1 MKKRLWMATLLL
13 MGMAITSQAQRVTDK
28 LDRGLVAV
36 PSSTG
41 GTLVS
46 WKIFGEEYYDTEYN
60 LYRNGVKVNNTPLKV
75 SNYVDA
81 AGNSSSMY
89 QVAPVVR
96 GVEQEKCAAV
106 RRWNDIY
113 YEFSV
118 KPVYGRDGSNVT
130 STGGY
135 IINDI
140 SLADVTGDGVCEFIV
155 KRLSSL
161 NYELTN
167 KNAYNQIECYDLKGN
182 RLWWI
187 DCGPNILSGSNVELN
202 AVAYDWDGDGKAE
215 VIMRGA
221 DNMIIHQSDGT
232 VVNIGDMNADTR
244 WSGMEYTNSGRE
256 FLLYLNGETGE
267 PYGIGPNGQKWMDY
281 PLPRYDVGETSD
293 LLGSSAEG
301 TIWGSGIAGHR
312 PTKHYFGAPFLDG
325 RHASIFLGR
334 GCYTRHKFIALD
346 VNPAT
351 HQLSERWRWKEYSS
365 SSPWFGNGYHNF
377 GIADVDWDG
386 RDEIVFGS
394 MVIDDN
400 GKGLS
405 TTGLGHGDAQHCG
418 DLDPYRHGQEQ
429 FACNETRPA
438 MNYRDATTSK
448 IYYRLQSTSDDG
460 RALCANFTNDYP
472 GSIGRSTQ
480 SGMVSCVADK
490 VVGEKQDLIA
500 WGDLNF
506 RIYWDGDLLSEVLN
520 SPGTEREATVIK
532 PGKGRI
538 FTTTSC
544 NMCNWTKNT
553 PSAQGDI
560 FGDWREEIVLRA
572 EGNTKIRIYT
582 TNIPTEY
589 RLYTLWHD
597 HQYRQAMVWQMCGYN
612 QPPHPSFFLGEL
624 EGITQAPPPL
634 TMTGRTEITN
644 GGTIGAA
651 NNDQHVMVCETND
664 TKINVSDGASPRIAT
679 FNIPSWV
686 QGTNSTSTTNPK
698 INYDYFTSTVT
709 GGAFTGGMRL
719 VKQGDGVLELPK
731 VDQTYTGST
740 DVWAGAIGFDGTL
753 KNSSL
758 WLNRFAELNSNGGVF
773 RSIKMDYDA
782 KLRPG
787 RADNRGD
794 ITTDSLLMGFG
805 SRIIFDVYDDMTA
818 DQVKTS
824 LLTIE
829 TKNWDYGPKYM
840 TPVFEFAIHT
850 TDGATLGVGR
860 YLLGE
865 VGTLEG
871 KLSDIR
877 IEGVPNSLKSSLVL
891 EDGKLYL
898 EIGGLRDASTI
909 VWNGNESNVWDLA
922 TAQNFTLASD
932 PTVTDEIFVTGDKVL
947 FGDDATNFS
956 VNINSDIEADSIIVD
971 NTKSYVFD
979 GSGAIVG
986 ATKLIKRGSG
996 TLTLKTDNTYT
1007 GGTRISG
1014 GTVITSSISNANQ
1027 AAGNLGAVNSASNK
1041 LIIENGAEL
1050 RTTAAVT
1057 QGSAM
1062 SVLTDEGGVI
1072 NNTGDYI
1079 VARAISGTRL
1089 TKRGA
1094 GWMKLN
1100 VANSSLNTLVIAG
1113 GTVQCVT
1120 CNTPARTVEFQNG
1133 TLSENTGT
1141 SYTIHVPSGKSG
1153 TWNLVNDATYTNKL
1167 LGEGTITI
1175 SCPVRSGGSGA
1186 SAWYATRTHVSGDWS
1201 AFQGTVK
1208 PVSNGDPSGRF
1219 TLDNSYGMP
1228 QGTMDIADGVEV
1240 QNSGRTYTIGKVSGS
1255 GSLGGVCT
1263 FSNSGGSSTSNNWK
1277 VGNEDTWRWGGKIV
1291 GTGTQFTKVGSG
1303 KIIATGAWTNTGNVT
1318 IQEGELNI
1326 VSTAS
1331 LGTGTLTVAPGATF
1345 SGVTSSSGALANS
1358 VFNINGTLQ
1367 VGATATAYSGV
1378 MNFGNKNVNL
1388 TTTSRYIVNV
1398 MRAATKTNNGC
1409 TAIKQINRLVV
1420 NGTIAVSLYRNYRPE
1435 VGDSIV
1441 LWEATTFAGTPKFE
1455 LPESY
1460 EVTDSETGVTTTY
1473 ALEWDTSDISKGI
1486 LRVSGVTNAIRNI
1499 ENNPSF
1505 VNNDVYN
1512 AHGQLVKKDAQS
1524 LVGLPKGIYF
1534 WQGRK
1539 VVVK

>member
-1 MKKRLWMATLLL
+1 MRKAFLIALLL
-13 MGMAITSQAQRVTDK
+13 GVVLGVQAQRTTDK

-36 PSSTG
+36 PSSSG
-41 GTLVS
+41 GNFVS
-46 WKIFGEEYYDTEYN
+46 WRVFGEEYYDTDYN
-60 LYRNGVKVNNTPLKV
+60 LYRNGVKINTTPLKV
-75 SNYVDA
+75 SNFVDA
-81 AGNSSSMY
+81 GGNSSSRY

-96 GVEQEKCAAV
+96 GKEMEKCAEV
-106 RRWNDIY
+106 SRWNSQY
-113 YEFSV
+113 YDFPVS
-118 KPVYGRDGSNVT
+118 PVYGRDGSNVT
-130 STGGY
+130 SSGGY

-161 NYELTN
+161 NYEMTN
-167 KNAYNQIECYDLKGN
+167 KNAFNHIECYNLKGK

-221 DNMIIHQSDGT
+221 DNMIIHQADGT

-301 TIWGSGIAGHR
+301 TIWGAGIAGHR

-346 VNPAT
+346 VDPQT
-351 HQLSERWRWKEYSS
+351 HRLSERWRWKEYSG

-418 DLDPYRHGQEQ
+418 DLDPYRHGQEH
-429 FACNETRPA
+429 FSCNETRPA

-490 VVGEKQDLIA
+490 VVGEKADMIA

-506 RIYWDGDLLSEVLN
+506 RIYWDDDLLSEVLN
-520 SPGTEREATVIK
+520 SPGTEKEAAIIK
-532 PGKGRI
+532 PGRGRL
-538 FTTTSC
+538 FTTSGC

-560 FGDWREEIVLRA
+560 FGDWREELVLRA

-582 TNIPTEY
+582 TNIPTTN
-589 RLYTLWHD
+589 RIYTLWHD

-612 QPPHPSFFLGEL
+612 QPPHPSYFLGEL

-634 TMTGRTEITN
+634 TMTGRVEIAN
-644 GGTIGAA
+644 GNSISAA
-651 NNDQHVMVCETND
+651 NNDQHVLVCETND
-664 TKINVSDGASPRIAT
+664 TKINVADGAAPYIAT
-679 FNIPSWV
+679 FNVPSWV
-686 QGTNSTSTTNPK
+686 QGTNSNSTTNPK
-698 INYDYFTSTVT
+698 INYEYFTCSVS
-709 GGAFTGGMRL
+709 GGAFSGAMRL
-719 VKQGDGVLELPK
+719 VKQGDGILELPK
-731 VDQTYTGST
+731 VEQKYTGNT
-740 DVWAGAIGFDGTL
+740 DVWAGTLNFDGTL
-753 KNSSL
+753 KNSTL
-758 WLNRFAELNSNGGVF
+758 WLNRFAELNSDGGVF

-787 RADNRGD
+787 KADNKGM
-794 ITTDSLLMGFG
+794 ITTDSLVLGFG
-805 SRIIFDVYDDMTA
+805 SRVIFDIYNDLSA
-818 DQVKTS
+818 DQVIAKYVS
-824 LLTIE
+824 IE
-829 TKNWDYGPKYM
+829 TKDWDYGPKYM
-840 TPVFEFAIHT
+840 VPVFEFVAHQ
-850 TDGATLGVGR
+850 GEGETLQAGK
-860 YLLGE
+860 YLIGE
-865 VGTLEG
+865 IEKMTGN
-871 KLSDIR
+871 LSDIKV
-877 IEGVPNSLKSSLVL
+877 EGIDKSLKSYISL

-898 EIGGLRDASTI
+898 VVEGLREPSSI
-909 VWNGNESNVWDLA
+909 VWNGNESSTWDLA
-922 TAQNFTLASD
+922 IAHNFTNAA
-932 PTVTDEIFVTGDKVL
+932 DETLTNEVFVTGDKVL
-947 FGDDATNFS
+947 FNDNASNFS
-956 VNINSDIEADSIIVD
+956 VNINSDIEADSVIVD
-971 NTKSYVFD
+971 NSKNYVFD

-986 ATKLIKRGSG
+986 ATKLVKKGTG
-996 TLTLKTDNTYT
+996 TLTIKTDNSYN

-1014 GTVITSSISNANQ
+1014 GTVIVSSLSNANQ
-1027 AAGNLGAVNSASNK
+1027 ALGNLGAMNAASSK
-1041 LIIENGAEL
+1041 MVIENGAEL

-1062 SVLTDEGGVI
+1062 SVLTEEGGVI

-1079 VARAISGTRL
+1079 VNRSITGTKL
-1089 TKRGA
+1089 TKKGG

-1100 VANSSLNTLVIAG
+1100 TTNPSLERLVIAG
-1113 GTVQCVT
+1113 GTVQCVS
-1120 CNTPARTVEFQNG
+1120 CNVPARTVEFNSG
-1133 TLSENTGT
+1133 TLSENTG
-1141 SYTIHVPSGKSG
+1141 SNYAIHIPEGKSG
-1153 TWNLVNDATYTNKL
+1153 TWNLVNDATYSNKL
-1167 LGEGTITI
+1167 TGEGTISI
-1175 SCPVRSGGSGA
+1175 SCPVRSGGSGS
-1186 SAWYATRTHVSGDWS
+1186 SAWYATRTRISGNWS
-1201 AFQGTVK
+1201 EFQGTVK

-1219 TLDNSYGMP
+1219 TLDNSSGMP
-1228 QGTMDIADGVEV
+1228 HGTMDIASGVEV
-1240 QNSGRTYTIGKVSGS
+1240 QNSAKSFAIGKLTGS
-1255 GSLGGVCT
+1255 GSLGGVCS
-1263 FSNSGGSSTSNNWK
+1263 FSSGGVSGNNTWR
-1277 VGNEDTWRWGGKIV
+1277 VGNDESWRWSGTVV
-1291 GTGTQFTKVGSG
+1291 GNGTQFVKVGSG
-1303 KIIATGAWTNTGNVT
+1303 KIIASGAWTNTGAVT
-1318 IQEGELNI
+1318 VQEGELNI
-1326 VSTAS
+1326 SSTTS
-1331 LGTGTLTVAPGATF
+1331 LGTGTLTVSKDGIL
-1345 SGVTSSSGALANS
+1345 SGVTSSTKSLTNS
-1358 VFNINGTLQ
+1358 SYTINGTLQ
-1367 VGATATAYSGV
+1367 IGVTAASYSGI
-1378 MNFGNKNVNL
+1378 MNFGSKNVSFSSGSTL
-1388 TTTSRYIVNV
+1388 IANV
-1398 MRAATKTNNGC
+1398 LRAANNSSKGG
-1409 TAIKQINRLVV
+1409 TFMGQINRLVM
-1420 NGTIAVSLYRNYRPE
+1420 NGTIVVSLYKNYAPE

-1441 LWEATTFAGTPKFE
+1441 LWEANTFSGSPKFE
-1455 LPESY
+1455 LPATY
-1460 EVTDSETGVTTTY
+1460 EKVNSETGETVTY
-1473 ALEWDTSDISKGI
+1473 SIEWDTSDISKGI
-1486 LRVSGVTNAIRNI
+1486 LRVAGVTDGIQRVMSLDKTNGT
-1499 ENNPSF
+1499 
-1505 VNNDVYN
+1505 NDVYN
-1512 AHGQLVKKDAQS
+1512 TQGALVKKNAQS
-1524 LVGLPKGIYF
+1524 LRGLPKGIYF